1 MSRSSIDIPV
11 VSKFDPTGIKQ
22 AQNALSGFGKSLL
35 SVGALVAGAFAIRG
49 IVNFGLESVIAA
61 ERAQQFNDILAQV
74 AKTTG
79 VLGADVGAATS
90 RMIKFADAQELVI
103 GVEAELIKEAQAVLL
118 SFKAVGASANDVG
131 GTFDRAT
138 KAAFDMAAVLKTDAR
153 GSAVQLGKALE
164 NPIKGVTAL
173 ARAGTTFTD
182 QQKAQIRTLVESNRL
197 LEAQD
202 LILTEVESQY
212 GGAAEAAA
220 LGSQKIK
227 LAFGQVQDA
236 LGAALAPAFEKFTTY
251 FINEVV
257 PPLTKFFEDDF
268 PRIIAELQ
276 PLAEDVMEF
285 FSGIGEGLKEFLD
298 IDADTS
304 LLEGILDKFNEI
316 GDNPEFQT
324 FLGNVRDI
332 FDDLAPTLADV
343 VFNIG
348 ELAVQLTPLLEDAL
362 GRIIPLISDTAG
374 IFRSINF
381 FLGEIIASFGVFEG
395 ETPDFIKALEN
406 QINPMGRLQDAL
418 RGLNQLLQRAVD
430 LYRTFRGLGG
440 QTPSELATG
449 GRRFDLPGRAGGGR
463 VSGGSSYLVGEM
475 GPELFMPGRG
485 GNVVPNDRLG
495 GGGTNITI
503 NVTAGMG
510 TNGAQVGEQIVN
522 AIKRYE
528 RTSGPVFAKA

>member
-22 AQNALSGFGKSLL
+22 AQSALGGFGKSLL

-49 IVNFGLESVIAA
+49 IFNFGMEAIIAA
-61 ERAQQFNDILAQV
+61 ERAQKFNDVLAQV

-79 VLGADVGAATS
+79 VFGSDVNAATS

-103 GVEAELIKEAQAVLL
+103 GVEAELIKETQGVLL
-118 SFKAVGASANDVG
+118 SFKQVGASGDEVG
-131 GTFDRAT
+131 GVFDRAT
-138 KAAFDMAAVLKTDAR
+138 KAAFDMAAVLGTDAK
-153 GSAVQLGKALE
+153 GSAIQLGKALE

-182 QQKAQIRTLVESNRL
+182 QQKEQIRVLVESGDML
-197 LEAQD
+197 AAQT

-220 LGSQKIK
+220 VGSAKMA
-227 LAFGQVQDA
+227 LAFGQIQDA

-257 PPLTKFFEDDF
+257 PPLTKFFEQDF
-268 PRIIAELQ
+268 PRIIQELK
-276 PLAEDVMEF
+276 PLAEDVMRF
-285 FSGIGEGLKEFLD
+285 FGDVGEGLKDFLN

-304 LLEGILDKFNEI
+304 LLVGILDKFKEI

-324 FLGNVRDI
+324 FLDNVSTI
-332 FDDLAPTLADV
+332 FHTMAPALASV
-343 VFNIG
+343 VSNIAQ
-348 ELAVQLTPLLEDAL
+348 LAVNLTPLLEEAL
-362 GRIIPLISDTAG
+362 GRIIPMISDTAE
-374 IFRSINF
+374 IFESINF

-418 RGLNQLLQRAVD
+418 RGLNELLQRAVD

-440 QTPSELATG
+440 QLPSELATG
-449 GRRFDLPGRAGGGR
+449 GRRFDLPGRANGGR

-485 GNVVPNDRLG
+485 GNIVPNDRLG

>member
-1 MSRSSIDIPV
+1 MAINLPI

-236 LGAALAPAFEKFTTY
+236 LGAGLSPAFEKFTTY

-257 PPLTKFFEDDF
+257 PPLTEFFENKF
-268 PRIIAELQ
+268 PTLLRNLGATFTSLQ
-276 PLAEDVMEF
+276 PAFERVGSTLREAFNIAQEN
-285 FSGIGEGLKEFLD
+285 
-298 IDADTS
+298 T
-304 LLEGILDKFNEI
+304 LLEGLLINLEKLGQN
-316 GDNPEFQT
+316 QT
-324 FLGNVRDI
+324 FLDFLEETIGG
-332 FDDLAPTLADV
+332 FAKLLPDLILLVPLMLQLAQQV
-343 VFNIG
+343 V
-348 ELAVQLTPLLEDAL
+348 PLLL
-362 GRIIPLISDTAG
+362 QVLPPLISFVT
-374 IFRSINF
+374 
-381 FLGEIIASFGVFEG
+381 FLGDVIGGVAGMF
-395 ETPDFIKALEN
+395 TDWNFITVATTESLEN
-406 QINPMGRLQDAL
+406 LGIGAENLVP
-418 RGLNQLLQRAVD
+418 
-430 LYRTFRGLGG
+430 GLGALSDG
-440 QTPSELATG
+440 LSRIADAFKAAYERAKQFFDQLSRKTPAGVT
-449 GRRFDLPGRAGGGR
+449 LPNFGERAQGGR
-463 VSGGSSYLVGEM
+463 VTGGMPYLVGEQ
-475 GPELFMPGRG
+475 GPEVFMPGRG
-485 GNVVPNDRLG
+485 GNIVPNDRLG
-495 GGGTNITI
+495 GGSTNITI

>member
-1 MSRSSIDIPV
+1 V
-11 VSKFDPTGIKQ
+11 
-22 AQNALSGFGKSLL
+22 FGSD
-35 SVGALVAGAFAIRG
+35 
-49 IVNFGLESVIAA
+49 VN
-61 ERAQQFNDILAQV
+61 
-74 AKTTG
+74 
-79 VLGADVGAATS
+79 AATS

-103 GVEAELIKEAQAVLL
+103 GVEAELIKETQGVLL
-118 SFKAVGASANDVG
+118 SFKQVGASGDEVG
-131 GTFDRAT
+131 GVFDRAT
-138 KAAFDMAAVLKTDAR
+138 KAAFDMAAVLGTDAK
-153 GSAVQLGKALE
+153 GSAIQLGKALE
-164 NPIKGVTAL
+164 NPIKGVNAL

-182 QQKAQIRTLVESNRL
+182 QQKEQIRTLVESGDML
-197 LEAQD
+197 AAQT
-202 LILTEVESQY
+202 LILDEVESQY

-220 LGSQKIK
+220 VGSAKMA
-227 LAFGQVQDA
+227 LAFGQIQDA

-251 FINEVV
+251 FINDVV
-257 PPLTKFFEDDF
+257 PPLTKFFEQDF
-268 PRIIAELQ
+268 PRIIQELK
-276 PLAEDVMEF
+276 PLAEDVMTF
-285 FSGIGEGLKEFLD
+285 FGDIGEGLKDFLN

-304 LLEGILDKFNEI
+304 LLVGILDKFNEI
-316 GDNPEFQT
+316 GENPEFQT
-324 FLGNVRDI
+324 FLDNVSTI
-332 FDDLAPTLADV
+332 FHTMAPALASV
-343 VFNIG
+343 VANIAQ
-348 ELAVQLTPLLEDAL
+348 LAVNLTPLLEEAL
-362 GRIIPLISDTAG
+362 GRIIPMISDTAE
-374 IFRSINF
+374 IFGSINF

-418 RGLNQLLQRAVD
+418 RGLNQLLARAVD
-430 LYRTFRGLGG
+430 LYRTFRALGG
-440 QTPSELATG
+440 QLPSEQATG

-485 GNVVPNDRLG
+485 GNIVPNDRLG